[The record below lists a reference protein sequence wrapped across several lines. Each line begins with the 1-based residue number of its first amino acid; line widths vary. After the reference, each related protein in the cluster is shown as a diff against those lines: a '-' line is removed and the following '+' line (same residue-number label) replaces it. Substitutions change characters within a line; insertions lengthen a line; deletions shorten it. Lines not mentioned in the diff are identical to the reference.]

1 MFYNVIYIYI
11 YDVRLCQ
18 LLRVSLSVTA
28 LQRIQLRPSIPPIKL
43 SAPAR
48 SWQKLQNH
56 SSCSTLFPERGMLWN
71 MSNVNPG
78 LTKN

>member
-1 MFYNVIYIYI
+1 MFYHVIYIY
-11 YDVRLCQ
+11 VRLCQ
-18 LLRVSLSVTA
+18 ILRVGLSVTA

-56 SSCSTLFPERGMLWN
+56 SEDVLFHFVSRKGDALEHE
-71 MSNVNPG
+71 
-78 LTKN
+78 

>member
-1 MFYNVIYIYI
+1 
-11 YDVRLCQ
+11 
-18 LLRVSLSVTA
+18 
-28 LQRIQLRPSIPPIKL
+28 
-43 SAPAR
+43 
-48 SWQKLQNH
+48 LQNH